1 MKKQLLAP
9 LLLLLLAACSGSAES
24 PVIEITGFFIEGDT
38 KDYSED
44 MASIPS
50 LKVGDEVTVSLTLD
64 GNGEDLNTFIV
75 KEDQQQLGIKDFD
88 LPNGVSS
95 EKNFTRPEEG
105 IIKLRN
111 TVLKVKMRVQTVADA
126 DAILSFYL
134 SSKAECESAQE
145 KIELKT
151 EDKE

>member
-50 LKVGDEVTVSLTLD
+50 LKVG
-64 GNGEDLNTFIV
+64 
-75 KEDQQQLGIKDFD
+75 IKDFD

-105 IIKLRN
+105 IIKFEDGVRN

>member
-1 MKKQLLAP
+1 
-9 LLLLLLAACSGSAES
+9 
-24 PVIEITGFFIEGDT
+24 
-38 KDYSED
+38 
-44 MASIPS
+44 
-50 LKVGDEVTVSLTLD
+50 
-64 GNGEDLNTFIV
+64 
-75 KEDQQQLGIKDFD
+75 

-105 IIKLRN
+105 IIKFEDGVRN

>member
-75 KEDQQQLGIKDFD
+75 KEDQQQLGCLLYTSPSPRD
-88 LPNGVSS
+88 
-95 EKNFTRPEEG
+95 
-105 IIKLRN
+105 
-111 TVLKVKMRVQTVADA
+111 
-126 DAILSFYL
+126 
-134 SSKAECESAQE
+134 
-145 KIELKT
+145 
-151 EDKE
+151 

>member
-44 MASIPS
+44 MASISS
-50 LKVGDEVTVSLTLD
+50 LKVGD
-64 GNGEDLNTFIV
+64 TFIV

-105 IIKLRN
+105 IIKFEDGVRN